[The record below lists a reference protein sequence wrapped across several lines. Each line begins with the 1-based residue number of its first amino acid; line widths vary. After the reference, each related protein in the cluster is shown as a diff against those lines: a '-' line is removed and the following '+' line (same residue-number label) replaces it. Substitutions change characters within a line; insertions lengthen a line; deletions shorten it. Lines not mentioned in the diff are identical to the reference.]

1 MAAVPEGRRV
11 GKATR
16 FGGLCAAAGMLFFLA
31 HGADAQAQTTFKCSN
46 GGTAYYS
53 DRPCPLDTKTT
64 AMTPTLPQ
72 PVPTPAAVDTRNGH
86 LAFLSAECRRM
97 NEELKRL
104 QAAQDSGGGNW
115 ETRREQL
122 SDLEERYRGRCAEEE
137 SLAWE
142 RLQEMDRNHHEQQ
155 RSSLLL
161 KRAQQERVAAERE
174 QCAEMRR
181 IRQAKRQ
188 QLGAMSPGEKADFQ
202 RFETAFV
209 ARCEGVAPR

>member
-1 MAAVPEGRRV
+1 MGAPREGSRTGAGWFNWFCAV
-11 GKATR
+11 AWL
-16 FGGLCAAAGMLFFLA
+16 LCA

-46 GGTAYYS
+46 GGAVYYS
-53 DRPCPLDTKTT
+53 DRPCPGDTRTT
-64 AMTPTLPQ
+64 AMTPMLPQ

-86 LAFLSAECRRM
+86 LAFLSAQCRRM

-104 QAAQDSGGGNW
+104 QAAQDGGGGNW
-115 ETRREQL
+115 ETKRAQL

-137 SLAWE
+137 SLALE
-142 RLQEMDRNHHEQQ
+142 RVQEMDRDHHEQQ

-161 KRAQQERVAAERE
+161 KRAQQEWMSAEQD

-181 IRQAKRQ
+181 IRQSKRQ
-188 QLGAMSPGEKADFQ
+188 QFGAMSAGEKADFQ
-202 RFETAFV
+202 RFESAFS